1 MAPEVICQQECSHK
15 SDMWSI
21 GCTLIE
27 MFQTKPPWYELS
39 PLAAAFAIGQGT
51 SEPKFPE
58 HLTQNA
64 RDIVLKCLNRYSV
77 NLIVFVDIRINNSLT
92 TIRGPGVTEV
102 NLRDIHNNKHLC
114 DARPHQF
121 VCIKRD

>member
-1 MAPEVICQQECSHK
+1 MAASARGTPYWMAPEVICQQECSHK

-58 HLTQNA
+58 HLSQNA
-64 RDIVLKCLNRYSV
+64 RDIVLKCLNRYIL
-77 NLIVFVDIRINNSLT
+77 NIR
-92 TIRGPGVTEV
+92 
-102 NLRDIHNNKHLC
+102 C
-114 DARPHQF
+114 D
-121 VCIKRD
+121 

>member
-1 MAPEVICQQECSHK
+1 MSILRVGSIFRYILLCMYVCIIIHMLGVVRSQGTDHERLAASARGTPYWMAPEVICQQECSHK

-51 SEPKFPE
+51 SDPKLPD
-58 HLTQNA
+58 HLSQHA
-64 RDIVLKCLNRYSV
+64 RDITMKCLNR
-77 NLIVFVDIRINNSLT
+77 
-92 TIRGPGVTEV
+92 
-102 NLRDIHNNKHLC
+102 
-114 DARPHQF
+114 
-121 VCIKRD
+121 